1 METTNGNSGVPEF
14 VRLKVAAAR
23 FGYSLRTLY
32 REVADGEL
40 RVVHFRGC
48 ACIEES
54 EIQKYIERH
63 KGGKKP

>member
-1 METTNGNSGVPEF
+1 METANGNSGGPRF
-14 VRLKVAAAR
+14 VRLKAAAAR

-32 REVADGEL
+32 REIADGEL

-54 EIQKYIERH
+54 EIQKYIDRH
-63 KGGKKP
+63 KGCKKP